1 MKTKNFL
8 TLIVIIALLLGL
20 LIYLR
25 EYETRDQVSFLHVL
39 LWQLAIWIPWVI
51 GFKVLGM
58 VVEGASNLK
67 NGKLFVFG
75 FGFFWVVFH
84 YGWFFWLS
92 STHSPYLDLPG
103 SRFGVYSYF
112 FIFWTLIDIS
122 LLLFV
127 VDKLKERE
135 HQKTQP
141 PLRFE
146 LTRGGKKYFCEPSE
160 IYWLVA
166 ENYYTKLSTT
176 SGIFL
181 MRKPLKSFHDVL
193 PDEMFQKIH
202 RSTIINVE
210 YVSGLSGNISQGLE
224 VVLKDGTHRKV
235 SRSFAKEIQ
244 HFFKDRSH

>member
-20 LIYLR
+20 LIYWR
-25 EYETRDQVSFLHVL
+25 EYETRDQVSVLHVL

-58 VVEGASNLK
+58 VVEGANTLK
-67 NGKLFVFG
+67 NGKLRVFG
-75 FGFFWVVFH
+75 FGCFWVVFH

-92 STHSPYLDLPG
+92 SHYSPYLDLPG

-112 FIFWTLIDIS
+112 FIFWTLIDIG

-127 VDKLKERE
+127 IDKLRGRE
-135 HQKTQP
+135 GQSSPIQ
-141 PLRFE
+141 LRFE
-146 LTRGGKKYFCEPSE
+146 LTRGAKKYFCEPSE

-166 ENYYTKLSTT
+166 ENYYTKLSTA
-176 SGIFL
+176 SGIFV

-193 PDEMFQKIH
+193 PPEMFQKIH
-202 RSTIINVE
+202 RSTIINVD
-210 YVSGLSGNISQGLE
+210 YVSGLSGNTSQGLE
-224 VVLKDGTHRKV
+224 VVLKDGTRRKV
-235 SRSFAKEIQ
+235 SRSFAKEIL
-244 HFFKDRSH
+244 HFFKDRSY